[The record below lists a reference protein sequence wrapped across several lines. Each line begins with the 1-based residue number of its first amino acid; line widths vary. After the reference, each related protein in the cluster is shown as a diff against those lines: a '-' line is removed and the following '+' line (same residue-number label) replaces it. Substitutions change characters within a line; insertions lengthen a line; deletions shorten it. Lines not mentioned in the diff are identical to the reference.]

1 MKNSDLSNAIG
12 NVNLKYIEEM
22 ENYTSKRMSLTKIVS
37 LASCIAILVTAIPLS
52 LILNREAPNE
62 STPIITTPNKTEMK
76 DPDNLESKN
85 VIFCDSLTAKKEW
98 WIKHAFDD
106 ENVEVKDAEKFGIYS
121 QAFSHES
128 TIPVDVED
136 VPAEIN
142 ITIGG
147 TSICGIFEYVYYTS
161 GTERVT
167 DEALKANNKIA
178 KYKITSINGEI
189 REETLSSKFDE
200 LLYNVTAKEII
211 AFHTEAVP
219 MYSESNLMEDKILE
233 IAKKDVTDLYGKDF
247 LTKYSY
253 RISAN
258 YKELTALGEG
268 GWQYFVVFDRKMGEF
283 EVDEKVMLSYN
294 GNGQLYQI
302 LPVNLNAFD
311 GIESKI
317 TEKALID
324 VEEKALKLLDGR
336 LVNRKELQISTNG
349 DIYVYYS
356 YLLNEEDEGY
366 PNKVYGNFRIKINIQ

>member
-1 MKNSDLSNAIG
+1 MKNRDLSNAIG
-12 NVNLKYIEEM
+12 NIDLKYVDEAESF
-22 ENYTSKRMSLTKIVS
+22 TAKRMSLTKIVS
-37 LASCIAILVTAIPLS
+37 LAACIAIIVTAIPLS
-52 LILNREAPNE
+52 LILNREDTNKND
-62 STPIITTPNKTEMK
+62 SIITTPNNVEMK
-76 DPDNLESKN
+76 DPNNSEINN
-85 VIFCDSLTAKKEW
+85 VVFCDSLTTKKEW

-106 ENVEVKDAEKFGIYS
+106 ENVEVKDAEEFGIYL
-121 QAFSHES
+121 QGYSHES

-189 REETLSSKFDE
+189 REENLSSKFDE

-233 IAKKDVTDLYGKDF
+233 IAKKDVTDLYGEDF

-253 RISAN
+253 RIAAN
-258 YKELTALGEG
+258 YKEPTALGEG
-268 GWQYFVVFDRKMGEF
+268 GWQYFVMFDRKMGEF
-283 EVDEKVMLSYN
+283 EVDEMVMLSYN

-317 TEKALID
+317 TEKAIKD

-336 LVNRKELQISTNG
+336 LVNRKELQINTNG
-349 DIYVYYS
+349 EIYVYYS
-356 YLLNEEDEGY
+356 YMLNEEDEGY
-366 PNKVYGNFRIKINIQ
+366 PNKVYGNFLIKISIQ